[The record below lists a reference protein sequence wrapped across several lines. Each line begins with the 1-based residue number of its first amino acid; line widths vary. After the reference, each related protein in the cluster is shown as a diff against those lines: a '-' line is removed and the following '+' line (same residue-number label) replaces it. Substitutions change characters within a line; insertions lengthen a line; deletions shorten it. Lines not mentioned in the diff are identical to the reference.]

1 MLDPS
6 FFSYVTVMSIT
17 PGPNNLLLATSGV
30 NFGLKRTLPMVL
42 GIMLG
47 CAVQVV
53 LAGVALEVLLHWMS
67 AVRLPL
73 TLVGCGYLLWL
84 SWKIF
89 RAGAPQAR
97 ESVQPMTVL
106 AGACFQAVNP
116 KAWLMATNVALMY
129 ANSNGVMAIVVGFAL
144 LNLPCILIWAAL
156 GDRLRNHLQI
166 AWKRQAFNSL
176 MALSLVVTTGW
187 MLVDAISFASV

>member
-30 NFGLKRTLPMVL
+30 NFGFKRTLPML
-42 GIMLG
+42 FGILLG
-47 CAVQVV
+47 CAIQML
-53 LAGVALEVLLHWMS
+53 LASVALDALLHWMG
-67 AVRLPL
+67 AIRLPL
-73 TLVGCGYLLWL
+73 TVVGCSYLLWL

-89 RAGAPQAR
+89 RAGAPQLR
-97 ESVQPMTVL
+97 ERPRPMTLLGGV
-106 AGACFQAVNP
+106 CFQAVNP
-116 KAWLMATNVALMY
+116 KAWLMVTNVALMY
-129 ANSNGVMAIVVGFAL
+129 ANSNGVLTVLLGFAA

-156 GDRLRNHLQI
+156 GDRLRSHLQV

-176 MALSLVVTTGW
+176 MALSLVATTVW
-187 MLVDAISFASV
+187 MLYDAVLLS

>member
-30 NFGLKRTLPMVL
+30 NFGMRRTLPMVL

-47 CAVQVV
+47 CGVQTA
-53 LAGVALEVLLHWMS
+53 LMGVALEWLLSWMS

-73 TLVGCGYLLWL
+73 TVLGCSYLLWL
-84 SWKIF
+84 SWKIVRASAPEF
-89 RAGAPQAR
+89 RAK
-97 ESVQPMTVL
+97 SKPMTL
-106 AGACFQAVNP
+106 IQGALFQAVNP
-116 KAWLMATNVALMY
+116 KAWLMASNVALLYTASSGILTIML
-129 ANSNGVMAIVVGFAL
+129 AFMA

-156 GDRLRNHLQI
+156 GDQIGKHLQEP
-166 AWKRQAFNSL
+166 WKLRLFNSL
-176 MALSLVVTTGW
+176 MAFSLVITAFW
-187 MLVDAISFASV
+187 MLLEAIK